1 MEHSLF
7 PRKRTLLGRARGHHA
22 ERNALRNRLA
32 NQAKEAKEGRKHGHH
47 NHVEHGRTSRD
58 TTGKR
63 STLLIFLQSFIKLFF
78 YRREGNLSRIARIAI
93 I

>member
-32 NQAKEAKEGRKHGHH
+32 NQAKEAKNGPKHGHG
-47 NHVEHGRTSRD
+47 NHHHTGEPGRQGRD
-58 TTGKR
+58 TSGTKILPLYITKR
-63 STLLIFLQSFIKLFF
+63 CLNHRFQLW
-78 YRREGNLSRIARIAI
+78 
-93 I
+93 

>member
-32 NQAKEAKEGRKHGHH
+32 NQAKEAKNGPKHGHG
-47 NHVEHGRTSRD
+47 NHHHTGEPGRQGRD
-58 TTGKR
+58 TAGTFAH
-63 STLLIFLQSFIKLFF
+63 STLQKPDCIENPKAGLLP
-78 YRREGNLSRIARIAI
+78 
-93 I
+93 